1 MIAIAPELFERVISY
16 WRMSAS
22 LKIVVVILLLAV
34 TVVFVSPAVDL
45 EPTALRA
52 AQAASLLFAVLALA
66 GSFIAS
72 SLHTSSLHLVA
83 ILRSESVPFFAPDL
97 VDLNCN
103 RLC

>member
-1 MIAIAPELFERVISY
+1 MN
-16 WRMSAS
+16 AS

-72 SLHTSSLHLVA
+72 ILQASSLHLIA
-83 ILRSESVPFFAPDL
+83 ILKSESVPFFAHDL

>member
-1 MIAIAPELFERVISY
+1 
-16 WRMSAS
+16 MSAS

-34 TVVFVSPAVDL
+34 IVVFVSPAVDL

-52 AQAASLLFAVLALA
+52 AQAATLLFALLALA
-66 GSFIAS
+66 GSFIAR
-72 SLHTSSLHLVA
+72 SLQAPCLHLVA
-83 ILRSESVPFFAPDL
+83 ISRTERVPFFAPDL